1 MKIMARLI
9 NLPRSNREE
18 RVTIRKAADRHQ
30 RKMEI
35 EVPFRAK
42 DLVSLINAYYG
53 SLAERAHKKME
64 KAVRWRCERS

>member
-1 MKIMARLI
+1 MVRLI
-9 NLPRSNREE
+9 NLPRSNREG
-18 RVTIRKAADRHQ
+18 RVTIRKATEHNK

-53 SLAERAHKKME
+53 SLAERTHKKME

>member
-1 MKIMARLI
+1 
-9 NLPRSNREE
+9 
-18 RVTIRKAADRHQ
+18 
-30 RKMEI
+30 MEI
-35 EVPFRAK
+35 EVPFRVK